1 MAARSRRP
9 WLSVVLGLVLGFTV
23 ASWLIAPKVAQL
35 SERKRRGSGGGGGG
49 GGHGGPLNGGGSNS
63 LCAFYGRVAGLP
75 GGRSQLRPGEEA
87 PGAAEAAGGL
97 GGASLRSSLWEK
109 EGEQQQLPPPPP
121 PPPAAEDQPV
131 PTLPLGAAGKG
142 AATQGEEE
150 GEGEE
155 GAGRHGSSHNGSG
168 DYGGAPGCAKTRHFL
183 YVGVMTAQKYLS
195 SRALAAQRTWVRS
208 ISGRVEFFSS
218 EGSLPPPAQR
228 GEQPLPV
235 IALPGVDDSYP
246 PQKKS
251 FMMLKYMHDHY
262 LDTYEW
268 FMRADDDVYIKG
280 EKLEEF
286 LRSLNSSKPL
296 YLGQTGLGNI
306 EELGKLGLEPGE
318 NFCMGGP
325 GMIFSR
331 EVLRRMVPH
340 IGECLREMY
349 TTHED
354 VEVGRCVRRF
364 GGTQCVW
371 SYEMQQLFHENY
383 EHNRK
388 GYIQD
393 LHNSKIHTAITLHP
407 NKRPAYQYRL
417 HNYILTRKIS
427 ELRYRTIQLHRESA
441 LMSKLSNE
449 EMSRDDQ
456 LLGMMPSFNRFQ
468 PRDRNEVIEWDFLTG
483 KLLYTT
489 AENQPPRQSINSIL
503 RAALDDAIMQVMEMI
518 NENSKS
524 RGRLI
529 DFNEIQYGYR
539 RVDPLH
545 GVEYI
550 LDLLLLYKRHKGR
563 KVTVPVRRHAYLQQ
577 LFSKPFFREEEEL
590 DVRSLVESEN
600 SDIQS
605 FSFLSDSLNIF
616 SSFQGTKEIRGIS
629 DKKIHILVP
638 LTGRYDIFLRFMENF
653 EKTCLIPKQNVKL
666 AVILFNSDSSQG
678 SSKHLELISEYQ
690 NKYPTADIS
699 IVPMTGAFSRGLG
712 LDMASSQFGN
722 DTLLLFCDVD
732 LIFTP
737 DFLQRCRANTIQG
750 QQVYYPII
758 FSQYDPKV
766 TYGGSPPKDS
776 TFVFTKKTGF
786 WRDYGFGITCIY
798 KSDLVNAGGFD
809 TSIQGWGL
817 EDVDLF
823 TKVINSGLKAF
834 RSQEVGVVHIFHPV
848 HCDPNLDPK
857 QYKMCLGSK
866 ASSFASAMQLAEIW
880 LEKHLG
886 VRYNQ
891 TLS

>member
-9 WLSVVLGLVLGFTV
+9 WLSVALGLVLGFTA
-23 ASWLIAPKVAQL
+23 ASWLIAPRVAEL
-35 SERKRRGSGGGGGG
+35 SERKRRGSSLCSYYGRAAGGGGARAQQQEAAAAL
-49 GGHGGPLNGGGSNS
+49 GGPSFRS
-63 LCAFYGRVAGLP
+63 SPWELP
-75 GGRSQLRPGEEA
+75 
-87 PGAAEAAGGL
+87 AEGPTVPSPPAAAGGD
-97 GGASLRSSLWEK
+97 
-109 EGEQQQLPPPPP
+109 
-121 PPPAAEDQPV
+121 AEP
-131 PTLPLGAAGKG
+131 
-142 AATQGEEE
+142 EEE
-150 GEGEE
+150 EEAGEK
-155 GAGRHGSSHNGSG
+155 RPGSSHNGSG
-168 DYGGAPGCAKTRHFL
+168 DWGGPAGCAQPRNFL
-183 YVGVMTAQKYLS
+183 YVGVMTAQKYLG
-195 SRALAAQRTWVRS
+195 SRAVAAQRTWARS
-208 ISGRVEFFSS
+208 IPGRVEFFSS
-218 EGSLPPPAQR
+218 QGSPAPRPGQGLP
-228 GEQPLPV
+228 PLPV

-251 FMMLKYMHDHY
+251 FMMIKYMHDHY
-262 LDTYEW
+262 LDKYEW

-417 HNYILTRKIS
+417 HNYILSRKIS

-441 LMSKLSNE
+441 LMSKLSNSE
-449 EMSRDDQ
+449 INKEDQ
-456 LLGMMPSFNRFQ
+456 QLGMMPSFNRFQ
-468 PRDRNEVIEWDFLTG
+468 PHERNEVIEWEFLTG
-483 KLLYTT
+483 KLLYSVT
-489 AENQPPRQSINSIL
+489 ENQPPRQSINSVL
-503 RAALDDAIMQVMEMI
+503 RAALDDTVMQVMEMI

-524 RGRLI
+524 RGRQI
-529 DFNEIQYGYR
+529 DFKEIQYGYR
-539 RVDPLH
+539 RVDPMH

-563 KVTVPVRRHAYLQQ
+563 KLTVPVRRHAYLQQ
-577 LFSKPFFREEEEL
+577 LFSKPFFKEAEEL
-590 DVRSLVESEN
+590 DVRNLVENIN
-600 SDIQS
+600 SDTQS
-605 FSFLSDSLNIF
+605 FSFLSNSLKIF
-616 SSFQGTKEIRGIS
+616 SSFQGTKEIGGHS

-653 EKTCLIPKQNVKL
+653 EKTCVIPRQNVKL
-666 AVILFNSDSSQG
+666 AVILFSSDSGQD
-678 SSKHLELISEYQ
+678 SSKHRELIKEYH
-690 NKYPTADIS
+690 NKYPKADMTLI
-699 IVPMTGAFSRGLG
+699 PMTGEFSRGLG
-712 LDMASSQFGN
+712 LEIASSQFDN

-737 DFLQRCRANTIQG
+737 DFLQRCRDNTIQG

-766 TYGGSPPKDS
+766 IYGGNPPADS
-776 TFVFTKKTGF
+776 NFVFTKKTGF

-798 KSDLVNAGGFD
+798 KSDLLSAGGFD

-823 TKVINSGLKAF
+823 TKVITSGLKAF
-834 RSQEVGVVHIFHPV
+834 RSQEVGVVHVFHPV
-848 HCDPNLDPK
+848 QCDPNLDPK
-857 QYKMCLGSK
+857 QYKMCLGSR
-866 ASSFASAMQLAEIW
+866 ASTFASTMQLAELW

>member
-9 WLSVVLGLVLGFTV
+9 WLSVVLGLVLGFTA
-23 ASWLIAPKVAQL
+23 ASWLIAPRVAEL
-35 SERKRRGSGGGGGG
+35 SEKKRRGA
-49 GGHGGPLNGGGSNS
+49 S
-63 LCAFYGRVAGLP
+63 LCSYYGRAAG
-75 GGRSQLRPGEEA
+75 
-87 PGAAEAAGGL
+87 PGAARGAAAAGGQQAPPGAAAVL
-97 GGASLRSSLWEK
+97 GGTSFRSSPWE
-109 EGEQQQLPPPPP
+109 L
-121 PPPAAEDQPV
+121 PPAAAEGTVSSP
-131 PTLPLGAAGKG
+131 AAG
-142 AATQGEEE
+142 
-150 GEGEE
+150 GEGEPEEEDE
-155 GAGRHGSSHNGSG
+155 GGEKRSGRPGGSHNGSG
-168 DYGGAPGCAKTRHFL
+168 DWGGAQGCTKPRNFL
-183 YVGVMTAQKYLS
+183 YVGVMTAQKYLG
-195 SRALAAQRTWVRS
+195 SRAVAAQRTWAPSVP
-208 ISGRVEFFSS
+208 GRVEFFSS
-218 EGSLPPPAQR
+218 QGSAAPPGMP
-228 GEQPLPV
+228 PLPV
-235 IALPGVDDSYP
+235 VALPGVDDSYP

-251 FMMLKYMHDHY
+251 FMMIKYMHDHY
-262 LDTYEW
+262 LDKYEW

-417 HNYILTRKIS
+417 HSYILSRKIS
-427 ELRYRTIQLHRESA
+427 ELRHRTIQLHRESV
-441 LMSKLSNE
+441 LMSKLSNTE
-449 EMSRDDQ
+449 INKEDQ
-456 LLGMMPSFNRFQ
+456 QLGVVPSINNFQ
-468 PRDRNEVIEWDFLTG
+468 PRERDEVIEWEFLTG
-483 KLLYTT
+483 KFLYSMV
-489 AENQPPRQSINSIL
+489 ENQPPRQSLSSVL
-503 RAALDDAIMQVMEMI
+503 RAALDDTVMQVMEMI
-518 NENSKS
+518 NENSRS

-529 DFNEIQYGYR
+529 DFKEIQYGYR

-577 LFSKPFFREEEEL
+577 LFSKPFFKEAEEL
-590 DVRSLVESEN
+590 DVKSLLEDTN
-600 SDIQS
+600 SDTQS
-605 FSFLSDSLNIF
+605 FSFLSNSLKIF
-616 SSFQGTKEIRGIS
+616 SSSFQGTKDTGGQS

-638 LTGRYDIFLRFMENF
+638 IMGRFDTFSRFMVNF

-666 AVILFNSDSSQG
+666 AIILFSSDSEPD
-678 SSKHLELISEYQ
+678 SSKHIELMKEYSI
-690 NKYPTADIS
+690 KYPKADITL
-699 IVPMTGAFSRGLG
+699 IPMSGKFSRGLA
-712 LDMASSQFGN
+712 LEMASSHFDN

-732 LIFTP
+732 LVFTS
-737 DFLQRCRANTIQG
+737 DFLQRCRDNTIQG
-750 QQVYYPII
+750 EQVYYPII

-766 TYGGSPPKDS
+766 IYGGNPPADS
-776 TFVFTKKTGF
+776 SFVFTKRTGF
-786 WRDYGFGITCIY
+786 WREYGFGITCIY
-798 KSDLVNAGGFD
+798 KSDLLTAGGFD

-823 TKVINSGLKAF
+823 TKVITSGLKAF

-848 HCDPNLDPK
+848 QCDPNLDPK

-866 ASSFASAMQLAEIW
+866 ASTFASTMQLAGLW
-880 LEKHLG
+880 LQKHLG
-886 VRYNQ
+886 VRYNW